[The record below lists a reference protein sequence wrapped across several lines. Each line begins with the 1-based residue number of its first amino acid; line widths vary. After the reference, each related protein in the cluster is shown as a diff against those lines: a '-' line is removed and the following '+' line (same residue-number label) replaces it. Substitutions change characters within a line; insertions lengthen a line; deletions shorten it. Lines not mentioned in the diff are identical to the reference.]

1 MRSKAIKTLV
11 LLFFVLNY
19 VVAFALDSNEMF
31 ENGKR
36 AFDLSRFKECVE
48 IFDRLLYIWP
58 DYEKKPEAL
67 YFRSIAAIR
76 DTKDKVNEYKAE
88 LVDKIAKDCETVFLE
103 LPQNDLSELKAAI
116 AIGKMESE
124 PIDWAEFDKIKPA
137 ELKHV
142 LLRKHHPSPQ
152 RFPVQ
157 TLIWLNGYKKQNGA
171 LTPDVEALT
180 ELLKLKALWQ
190 LLLSPLS
197 VKAEQE
203 ILKKNN
209 VWPLSKTFEQ
219 TLQNGFKKA
228 LPSLKREFA
237 LMGYHYDFLRSGEFG
252 KESEKEISST
262 WLKYLKERGLNL
274 KEALCP
280 Y

>member
-1 MRSKAIKTLV
+1 MRNKAIKTLV

-19 VVAFALDSNEMF
+19 VFAFALDSNEMF

-58 DYEKKPEAL
+58 DFEDKPEAL
-67 YFRSIAAIR
+67 YYRSIAAIR
-76 DTKDKVNEYKAE
+76 DTEDKVNAYKAE
-88 LVDKIAKDCETVFLE
+88 LVDKIASDCETVFLE
-103 LPQNDLSELKAAI
+103 LPENDLSELKAAI

-124 PIDWAEFDKIKPA
+124 PLDWSQFDKIKPA

-142 LLRKHHPSPQ
+142 LLRRHHPSVQ

-157 TLIWLNGYKKQNGA
+157 TLIWLNGYKNKNSV

-190 LLLSPLS
+190 LLLSPLNA
-197 VKAEQE
+197 KAEE
-203 ILKKNN
+203 ETLKQNN
-209 VWPLSKTFEQ
+209 VWPLAKTFEQ
-219 TLQNGFKKA
+219 TLDNGFKKA

-237 LMGYHYDFLRSGEFG
+237 LMGYHYDYLRSNEFA
-252 KESEKEISST
+252 KEIKKEFSSI

-274 KEALCP
+274 KEAVCP

>member
-124 PIDWAEFDKIKPA
+124 PIDWSEFDK
-137 ELKHV
+137 
-142 LLRKHHPSPQ
+142 
-152 RFPVQ
+152 
-157 TLIWLNGYKKQNGA
+157 
-171 LTPDVEALT
+171 
-180 ELLKLKALWQ
+180 
-190 LLLSPLS
+190 
-197 VKAEQE
+197 
-203 ILKKNN
+203 
-209 VWPLSKTFEQ
+209 
-219 TLQNGFKKA
+219 
-228 LPSLKREFA
+228 
-237 LMGYHYDFLRSGEFG
+237 
-252 KESEKEISST
+252 
-262 WLKYLKERGLNL
+262 
-274 KEALCP
+274 
-280 Y
+280 

>member
-1 MRSKAIKTLV
+1 MRNKAIKTLV

-19 VVAFALDSNEMF
+19 VFAFALDSNEMF

-58 DYEKKPEAL
+58 DFEDKPEAL
-67 YFRSIAAIR
+67 YYRSIAAIR
-76 DTKDKVNEYKAE
+76 DTEDKVNAYKAE
-88 LVDKIAKDCETVFLE
+88 LVDKIASDCETVFLE
-103 LPQNDLSELKAAI
+103 LPENDLSELKAAI

-124 PIDWAEFDKIKPA
+124 PLDWSQFDKIKPA

-142 LLRKHHPSPQ
+142 LLRRHHPSVQ

-157 TLIWLNGYKKQNGA
+157 TLIWLNGYKNKNSV

-190 LLLSPLS
+190 LLLSPLNA
-197 VKAEQE
+197 KAEE
-203 ILKKNN
+203 ETLKQNN
-209 VWPLSKTFEQ
+209 VWPLAKTFEQ
-219 TLQNGFKKA
+219 TLDNGFKKA

-237 LMGYHYDFLRSGEFG
+237 LMGYHYDYLRSNEFG
-252 KESEKEISST
+252 KETKKEFSSI

-274 KEALCP
+274 KEAVCP

>member
-1 MRSKAIKTLV
+1 MRNKAIKTLV

-19 VVAFALDSNEMF
+19 VFAFALDSNEMF

-36 AFDLSRFKECVE
+36 AFDLSRFKECIE

-58 DYEKKPEAL
+58 DFENKPEAL
-67 YFRSIAAIR
+67 YYRSIAAIR
-76 DTKDKVNEYKAE
+76 DTKDKVNSYKAE
-88 LVDKIAKDCETVFLE
+88 LVDKIASDCETIFLE
-103 LPQNDLSELKAAI
+103 LPENDLSELKAAI
-116 AIGKMESE
+116 TIGKMDSE
-124 PIDWAEFDKIKPA
+124 PVDWSQFDKIKPT

-142 LLRKHHPSPQ
+142 LLRRHHPSPQ

-157 TLIWLNGYKKQNGA
+157 TLIWLNSYKNKNLV

-197 VKAEQE
+197 AKAQEE
-203 ILKKNN
+203 ILKQND
-209 VWPLSKTFEQ
+209 VWPVAKTFEQ

-237 LMGYHYDFLRSGEFG
+237 LMGYHYDYLRSNEFG
-252 KESEKEISST
+252 KETKNEFSST

-274 KEALCP
+274 KEAVCP